1 MQQGVQTDVTCNI
14 QMLANN
20 VPSVCTGLY
29 SSHVFITH
37 PPRVFMPQMTLVSI
51 TETCSYYVKYF
62 YLTLKWSKIL
72 RGNQSDKSSLPR
84 LSLQILFMYFSVWNM
99 KIFSLFKNHL
109 QWALLTLVVCLC
121 RERLYWSEFCW
132 SLQKCDTFTPKATVI
147 VVSITENEVRKA
159 ANKLKNSKSPFSDKI
174 TNEMINASLDTL
186 MPVYDKLFNSIL
198 PLGTMPQTWYGGLI
212 TSIYKSGGA

>member
-1 MQQGVQTDVTCNI
+1 MAAVTSCENALYRLEGNHGGMQRGNLWSRATHLHELFLTSSLKLRANGRSNSHRWEL
-14 QMLANN
+14 LANN

-37 PPRVFMPQMTLVSI
+37 PPRVFLPQMTWVSI
-51 TETCSYYVKYF
+51 TEPGSYYVKYF

-109 QWALLTLVVCLC
+109 QWALLTLLVCLR

-147 VVSITENEVRKA
+147 VGSRNETCKASFLLGNVLISI
-159 ANKLKNSKSPFSDKI
+159 
-174 TNEMINASLDTL
+174 
-186 MPVYDKLFNSIL
+186 
-198 PLGTMPQTWYGGLI
+198 W
-212 TSIYKSGGA
+212 

>member
-37 PPRVFMPQMTLVSI
+37 PPRVFLPQMTWVSI
-51 TETCSYYVKYF
+51 TEPGSYYVKYF

-109 QWALLTLVVCLC
+109 QWALLTLLVCLR
-121 RERLYWSEFCW
+121 RERFYWSEFCW
-132 SLQKCDTFTPKATVI
+132 SLQKCDTFTSKATVI
-147 VVSITENEVRKA
+147 VGSRNETCKA
-159 ANKLKNSKSPFSDKI
+159 SFL
-174 TNEMINASLDTL
+174 LCW
-186 MPVYDKLFNSIL
+186 YLFDR
-198 PLGTMPQTWYGGLI
+198 LGI
-212 TSIYKSGGA
+212 IV